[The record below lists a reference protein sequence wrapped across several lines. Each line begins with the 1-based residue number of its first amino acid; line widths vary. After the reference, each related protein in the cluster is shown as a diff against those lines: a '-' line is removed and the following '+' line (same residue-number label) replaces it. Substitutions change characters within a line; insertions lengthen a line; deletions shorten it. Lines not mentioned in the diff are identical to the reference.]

1 MTEWVEV
8 KGTSVDVA
16 VQAALAELGIDDA
29 DRASVEVLQEPEKG
43 FLGIGGRDAIVRVKP
58 KPARKRSRNRSGGD
72 GRERSNNRS
81 QDSRDRNSQ
90 DRNSQDR
97 NSQGRNSGGRSGSS
111 RSGKGGQE
119 RSRTSNSGSG
129 GGGEKAQARGQKPG
143 RSRQE
148 DRGASGGNHGRG
160 GQGGGKRGTQGN
172 RSRGRDD
179 SARDAGRRT
188 EAASVDIEEQA
199 TVIQEFLAGLLDAF
213 GLEGSATVRV
223 EDDVIY
229 ADIAG
234 EQTEALIGPKAT
246 ILQAIH
252 ELTKTVV
259 QRKTMAGTRL
269 RLDVGGYAERRKEA
283 LTIYASR
290 LAEQVIS
297 EDAEIMLEAMNPAD
311 RKTVHDAVSDID
323 GVRSYSEGEDPRRS
337 VVLSPDTEGPR
348 G

>member
-58 KPARKRSRNRSGGD
+58 KPARKRSRNRSGGGQRD
-72 GRERSNNRS
+72 RTDS
-81 QDSRDRNSQ
+81 QSQNSRDG
-90 DRNSQDR
+90 

-111 RSGKGGQE
+111 RGGRGGGHD
-119 RSRTSNSGSG
+119 RSRSENG
-129 GGGEKAQARGQKPG
+129 GDGEKAQARGQKPG
-143 RSRQE
+143 RSHHE
-148 DRGASGGNHGRG
+148 DRGGSGGNRGRG
-160 GQGGGKRGTQGN
+160 GQGGGQRDTQGN

-188 EAASVDIEEQA
+188 EADSVDIEEQA
-199 TVIQEFLAGLLDAF
+199 TVIQEFLAGLLEAF
-213 GLEGSATVRV
+213 GLEGSVTVRV

-297 EDAEIMLEAMNPAD
+297 EEAEIMLEAMNPAD